1 MEKLGRFRYRFR
13 PAPTKRPDTAC
24 ALPNEHMKPQ
34 RLVYRPTR
42 SPRLNE
48 MLGLIVLVAAGLL
61 LLSLITYTPTDPSFN
76 TVRGA
81 VSSSHPAQNWTG
93 QFGAY
98 VSDALLQV
106 FGAAILFVPLV
117 LLRIAI
123 SWIRSRGVG
132 AGLAKF
138 AGLGLW
144 LLFAPAVIALL
155 PGHVLWR
162 HTLPVE
168 GVSGRIIADTMVQF
182 VNFPGAASISALMV
196 MLSLYL
202 ATTFTLGSAREWF
215 TSHFAFARRIRD
227 RYQARQQRKRDDEAD
242 KLIGA
247 YESKRERAITKAR
260 SRAEKAAGSQR
271 QPMPSMPGEALNGQE
286 NTSLLSSFFGWF
298 SRRRKDMDPSGAPRQ
313 TWGTDEVEPAKSVWQ
328 TMPRTLVDAP
338 AVTAL
343 STATA
348 AAAPYTQALAAAA
361 QPHVTA
367 AAAAAEQDLFRQ
379 PDDDATQDEWLDSAE
394 RNVFPGLADIDIP
407 EPPPARLPTP
417 IRSSALSPAPTPAP
431 SPIRAA
437 APMHAAPPMPSAMQ
451 PIADQNIAFGRRADA
466 DMKAVAMAAK
476 SIRGY
481 KLPPSSLLYRSE
493 EHAETRE
500 EELLEEA
507 KVLVQKCAEFGVDG
521 NVTQIN
527 PGPVVTTFEFKPDS
541 GVKYSRVTGLA
552 DDLCLAM
559 AAESILIERMAGKS
573 TVGIQVPNHDRE
585 TIWLRDVVECE
596 SFAQSKSKLAIA
608 LGKDIN
614 GRIVTADLAAMPHVL
629 IAGSTGSGKSV
640 AINAMI
646 MSVLFKSTP
655 EQVRMILVDPKR
667 VELGMYEGIP
677 HLFTPIIT
685 EAKLAA
691 NALRNAVREM
701 ERRLKLLA
709 ANHVRNID
717 QFNKLFDNGSEY
729 LFEDV
734 NQEPLPYIMIIIDE
748 LADLMMLDRANV
760 EEAIT
765 RLAQMARA
773 VGIHL
778 VLATQRPSVDVIT
791 GLIKANVPTRMSFRL
806 ATKVDSRTIIDS
818 NGAESLLGRGDML
831 FLPPGTSRLQR
842 IHAPFVT
849 EKEISAVTAFWKAQG
864 EAQYAEGFLEAPK
877 DEKGN
882 AEGGSANDGEDNDAL
897 FDDAVRLVFEFGKAS
912 TSLLQRRL
920 RIGYGRAAH
929 LIDMMERDGLV
940 GPADGSKPREILK
953 SPSYYADV
961 DAALR

>member
-1 MEKLGRFRYRFR
+1 
-13 PAPTKRPDTAC
+13 
-24 ALPNEHMKPQ
+24 MKPL
-34 RLVYRPTR
+34 RLVSTPTR
-42 SPRLNE
+42 SRRLNE
-48 MLGLIVLVAAGLL
+48 IIGLVVMVCAGLL
-61 LLSLITYTPTDPSFN
+61 LLALASYTPSDPSLD
-76 TVRGA
+76 TVGGTFAPPAGA
-81 VSSSHPAQNWTG
+81 HLATRLAAHNWTG
-93 QFGAY
+93 LIGAWWAD
-98 VSDALLQV
+98 VILQSI
-106 FGAAILFVPLV
+106 GIAAFFLPIVIG
-117 LLRIAI
+117 R
-123 SWIRSRGVG
+123 VG
-132 AGLAKF
+132 FCWMRQRAAGSAM
-138 AGLGLW
+138 ARGLGL
-144 LLFAPAVIALL
+144 LLWIVFAPAALGLL
-155 PGHVLWR
+155 PHTFLWR
-162 HTLPVE
+162 HALPIE
-168 GVSGRIIADTMVQF
+168 GVSGRLLADAMVHYL
-182 VNFPGAASISALMV
+182 NFPGAAIVLALMV
-196 MLSLYL
+196 ALSLYL
-202 ATTFTLGSAREWF
+202 ATTFSLHTASEWIEG
-215 TSHFAFARRIRD
+215 HFSFIRRIHERIQD
-227 RYQARQQRKRDDEAD
+227 WRIQRALAKAEKSSLKDQQEPLQSGNAFS
-242 KLIGA
+242 
-247 YESKRERAITKAR
+247 SKREQTL
-260 SRAEKAAGSQR
+260 EEAASDLERERLEQ
-271 QPMPSMPGEALNGQE
+271 SSAA
-286 NTSLLSSFFGWF
+286 NTLLGGLFGWWG
-298 SRRRKDMDPSGAPRQ
+298 RLRRKRAGANPLAEAQ
-313 TWGTDEVEPAKSVWQ
+313 AEQPAAAPASVWQ
-328 TMPRTLVDAP
+328 NMPRTNVDAP
-338 AVTAL
+338 PVTPL
-343 STATA
+343 STA
-348 AAAPYTQALAAAA
+348 AAAVAPYAEALAEAAA
-361 QPHVTA
+361 PQRD
-367 AAAAAEQDLFRQ
+367 AEQPRFEL
-379 PDDDATQDEWLDSAE
+379 SA
-394 RNVFPGLADIDIP
+394 LSSLP
-407 EPPPARLPTP
+407 EPPPAR
-417 IRSSALSPAPTPAP
+417 APRARAVET
-431 SPIRAA
+431 AA
-437 APMHAAPPMPSAMQ
+437 AQTVARATAEAAGQAIS
-451 PIADQNIAFGRRADA
+451 FGKRADA
-466 DMKAVAMAAK
+466 DIKPVTITPK

-481 KLPPSSLLYRSE
+481 KLPPSSLLYRSD
-493 EHAETRE
+493 ETTIVRE
-500 EELLEEA
+500 QALRDEA
-507 KVLVQKCAEFGVDG
+507 RTLVTKCAEFGVDG
-521 NVTQIN
+521 QVTQIN
-527 PGPVVTTFEFKPDS
+527 PGPVVTTFEFRPDA

-573 TVGIQVPNHDRE
+573 TVGIQVPNHERE

-596 SFAQSKSKLAIA
+596 SFAQSKSRLAIA

-614 GRIVTADLAAMPHVL
+614 GRIVTADLASMPHVL

-729 LFEDV
+729 LFDDKD
-734 NQEPLPYIMIIIDE
+734 QEPLPYIIIIIDE

-760 EEAIT
+760 EESIT

-818 NGAESLLGRGDML
+818 NGAESLLGKGDML
-831 FLPPGTSRLQR
+831 YLPPGTSRVQR
-842 IHAPFVT
+842 VHAPFVT
-849 EKEISAVTAFWKAQG
+849 EKEISAVTEFWKAQG
-864 EAQYAEGFLEAPK
+864 EAEYVHGFLEGPK
-877 DEKGN
+877 DDAGKDIDGN
-882 AEGGSANDGEDNDAL
+882 GETSQEDDDL

-953 SPSYYADV
+953 SPDYYKEV